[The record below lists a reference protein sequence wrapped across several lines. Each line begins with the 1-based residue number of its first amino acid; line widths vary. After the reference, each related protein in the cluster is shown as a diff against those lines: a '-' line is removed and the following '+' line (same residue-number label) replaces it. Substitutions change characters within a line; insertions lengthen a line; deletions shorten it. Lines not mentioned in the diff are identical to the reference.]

1 MAGAGGGGAERGS
14 GGHGEKHSTG
24 DSDAQPGLND
34 NELTNNNDVG
44 MKVHVC

>member
-1 MAGAGGGGAERGS
+1 MGGKGRNTPLE
-14 GGHGEKHSTG
+14 G
-24 DSDAQPGLND
+24 DSDAQPWLND